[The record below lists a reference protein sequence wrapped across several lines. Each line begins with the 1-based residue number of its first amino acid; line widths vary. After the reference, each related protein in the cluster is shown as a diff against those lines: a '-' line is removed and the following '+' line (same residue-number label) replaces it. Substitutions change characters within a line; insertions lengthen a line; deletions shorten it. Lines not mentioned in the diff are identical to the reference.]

1 MLTFIENNFIFSLY
15 FFGTKEQSW
24 REEELRHFSY
34 VFSRLRVDF
43 EIHFLS
49 LLHLSL
55 TVNSQQTTK
64 HDNDNKR
71 MNHIPNDQNAS
82 IIYKDGIASSVL
94 AAERTWLAWI
104 RTIGKCLFVCCFRRR
119 CFFSLFFFLSLS
131 LSFSL
136 SLFLSFVDNTIVS
149 IVGFGLVL
157 ANYFPPAQ
165 AIGSFVS
172 GFTVIT
178 SACLL
183 VMCTQRYFHTLWMLE
198 NKKFTVDRVTP
209 ILVSIL
215 MGSLLLILI
224 VGGLSN
230 LFRPKGER
238 RVAEVEDKN
247 KEEEEEEEV
256 GGGGDGG
263 EDYMSVQSSSRRVQ
277 SGVVA
282 RRSREGSLLTSF
294 LSADAIS

>member
-1 MLTFIENNFIFSLY
+1 
-15 FFGTKEQSW
+15 
-24 REEELRHFSY
+24 
-34 VFSRLRVDF
+34 
-43 EIHFLS
+43 
-49 LLHLSL
+49 
-55 TVNSQQTTK
+55 
-64 HDNDNKR
+64 
-71 MNHIPNDQNAS
+71 
-82 IIYKDGIASSVL
+82 
-94 AAERTWLAWI
+94 
-104 RTIGKCLFVCCFRRR
+104 
-119 CFFSLFFFLSLS
+119 
-131 LSFSL
+131 
-136 SLFLSFVDNTIVS
+136 
-149 IVGFGLVL
+149 
-157 ANYFPPAQ
+157 
-165 AIGSFVS
+165 
-172 GFTVIT
+172 
-178 SACLL
+178 
-183 VMCTQRYFHTLWMLE
+183 MLE

-238 RVAEVEDKN
+238 RVAEVEDKEED
-247 KEEEEEEEV
+247 KEEEEEEEEV